1 MIRLMTSLSLSF
13 ASIDPVKFNQI
24 IFSESIS
31 LQNCAAALLFYAV
44 AMVVNLVM
52 MQTEDTLRMT
62 QYTNTTTNVTALI
75 VREIPFERSA

>member
-1 MIRLMTSLSLSF
+1 M
-13 ASIDPVKFNQI
+13 KFNRI

-31 LQNCAAALLFYAV
+31 LQNCAVALLFYAV

-62 QYTNTTTNVTALI
+62 QYANATTNVTASI
-75 VREIPFERSA
+75 VRDTVRETRTEVSFYFF